1 MGVPLRPVCVTNSND
16 TLHKIVSRN
25 DWSKQ
30 TQIQTLAPAMNMT
43 VRSNYFKEK
52 FLSYC
57 L

>member
-30 TQIQTLAPAMNMT
+30 RQIATLAPAMNMT
-43 VRSNYFKEK
+43 VRLKFFKE
-52 FLSYC
+52 
-57 L
+57 